1 MTLLPRSRGSR
12 TTVVM
17 FIGFLLTVAI
27 LTAVCSFGFIR
38 VFQMN
43 EDLRNA
49 AQGRANKVS
58 LIEDMQVLTRQV
70 NNRIFLFYVD
80 SAAVSR
86 TGALNN
92 IDDFLEDFDFYQ
104 GSFAAL
110 GVSPEEKQLLD
121 QVENAVVQAGFLQ
134 AQIKQSVQLG
144 DVGSPIPTATEVL
157 SVHRRLEAAL
167 ERLLEFERTTAFREV
182 ADASSNNQDAF
193 RTVLILFC
201 VALVLSCLVA
211 WIVMRLVNRSEQ
223 LLFKEKTLA
232 EATLNS
238 IGEGVITVSMA
249 GEVEYINPVAEQ
261 LTGWRRATARGRS
274 LHEVYCLLR
283 LEDRSFLVHPAEQPE
298 PRIMRC
304 DDATHLLVGWGGK
317 EYEIEDSASPIYDD
331 CGRVTGAVLVFRDV
345 TATQEM
351 SRKLKWQAGHDAL
364 TGLANRFEFQNR
376 LEDSIRA
383 ARFEGA
389 NHALLF
395 LDLDRFKVVNDTCGH
410 AAGDQLLCQVGLVIQ
425 NRIRESDMLARLDGD
440 EFGVLLHACKVDE
453 AMDIA
458 RGIRN
463 SIRDFRF
470 VWQDKIFTVGASIG
484 VALIDS
490 GGRDH
495 DNAQIMRAADLAC
508 HAAKEGGRDRIQL
521 YNPAQHTLDRQPGM
535 DMVAQIIRSLDEDL
549 FCLYRQ
555 KIVGLQP
562 HSMAHAKYEILLRM
576 VDKNRVLAP
585 GDFLPIAERYGLMKT
600 IDRWVIQHT
609 FAFLQKLRE
618 RDPGG
623 EIALY
628 SINLSGAT
636 INDDEFP
643 GFLRDQM
650 NRYQVTPDEVCFE
663 VTETV
668 AISSLSSAAGFMR
681 AAKDLGFRFALD
693 DFGTGMSSFAY
704 LKHLPVDYVKIDG
717 AFVRDVLRSK
727 VDREIVD
734 AIVRISRAM
743 KIETIAEYVGDQQTM
758 AMLAALGVD
767 YAQGYAIHKPS
778 PVEMPVES
786 MLVLQQDHCPS

>member
-1 MTLLPRSRGSR
+1 MTLLPKSPESR
-12 TTVVM
+12 TTIVM
-17 FIGFLLTVAI
+17 FLGFLLTVAI
-27 LTAVCSFGFIR
+27 LTTVCTFGFIR

-49 AQGRANKVS
+49 AQGRSNKVS
-58 LIEDMQVLTRQV
+58 LIEDMQALTRQA
-70 NNRIFLFYVD
+70 NNQVFLFYVD
-80 SAAVSR
+80 PASDSQIRV
-86 TGALNN
+86 LNN
-92 IDDFLEDFDFYQ
+92 DNFLQDFDFYRA
-104 GSFAAL
+104 SFVAL
-110 GVSPEEKQLLD
+110 GISPEEKQLLER
-121 QVENAVVQAGFLQ
+121 VENSTMQASFLQ
-134 AQIKQSVQLG
+134 TQIKQSFQLG
-144 DVGSPIPTATEVL
+144 DIGSAIPAATEVL
-157 SVHRRLEAAL
+157 SVHRRLQADL
-167 ERLLEFERTTAFREV
+167 ERLLEFERTAAYREV
-182 ADASSNNQDAF
+182 ADASSHNQGAF
-193 RTVLILFC
+193 RTVLVLFC
-201 VALVLSCLVA
+201 VALVASCLVA
-211 WIVMRLVNRSEQ
+211 WVVMRMVNLSEQ

-238 IGEGVITVSMA
+238 IGEGVITVNMS

-261 LTGWRRATARGRS
+261 LTGWRRTTAHGRS
-274 LHEVYCLLR
+274 LHEVYRLLR
-283 LEDRSFLVHPAEQPE
+283 LEDRAFLAHPAEMPE

-304 DDATHLLVGWGGK
+304 DDATHLLIGWGGK

-331 CGRVTGAVLVFRDV
+331 RGRVTGAVLVFRDV

-425 NRIRESDMLARLDGD
+425 NRIRESDMLARLGGD
-440 EFGVLLHACKVDE
+440 EFGVLLHACKADE

-470 VWQDKIFTVGASIG
+470 VWQDKIFTVGVSIG

-490 GGRDH
+490 SGRDY
-495 DNAQIMRAADLAC
+495 AQIMRAADLAC

-521 YNPAQHTLDRQPGM
+521 YDPEQHALDRQPGM
-535 DMVAQIIRSLDEDL
+535 DMVAQIIRSLDDDL

-562 HSMAHAKYEILLRM
+562 HSIAHTKYEILLRM
-576 VDKNRVLAP
+576 ADKNRVLAP
-585 GDFLPIAERYGLMKT
+585 GAFLPVAERYGLMKT
-600 IDRWVIQHT
+600 IDRWVVQHT
-609 FAFLQKLRE
+609 FAFLQTLRE
-618 RDPGG
+618 RDPDG

-636 INDDEFP
+636 INDDEFLD
-643 GFLRDQM
+643 FLRDQM

-668 AISSLSSAAGFMR
+668 AISSLTSAAGFMR
-681 AAKDLGFRFALD
+681 AAKDLGFKFALD

-717 AFVRDVLRSK
+717 AFVRDVLRSD
-727 VDREIVD
+727 VDHEIVD
-734 AIVRISRAM
+734 AIIRISRAM
-743 KIETIAEYVGDQQTM
+743 KIETIAEYVGDEQTM
-758 AMLAALGVD
+758 AMLAGLGVD
-767 YAQGYAIHKPS
+767 YAQGYAVHKPS
-778 PVEMPVES
+778 PVEVPVEFPVALS
-786 MLVLQQDHCPS
+786 